1 MVIERI
7 NNEIVIK
14 VSSDTDI
21 TGLQRLID
29 YIKFR
34 EIASKSKANEDEINN
49 LVRESKA
56 DWWERNKSRFIK
68 TEAVSNTYVR

>member
-14 VSSDTDI
+14 ISSDTDI

-34 EIASKSKANEDEINN
+34 EIASKSKASEDDINK
-49 LVRESKA
+49 LVRESKSE
-56 DWWERNKSRFIK
+56 WWEKNKNRFIK
-68 TEAVSNTYVR
+68 

>member
-14 VSSDTDI
+14 ISSDTDI

-34 EIASKSKANEDEINN
+34 EIASKSKASEDEINN
-49 LVRESKA
+49 LVRESKSE
-56 DWWERNKSRFIK
+56 WWEKNKNRFIK
-68 TEAVSNTYVR
+68 

>member
-14 VSSDTDI
+14 ISSDTDI

-34 EIASKSKANEDEINN
+34 EIASKSKASEDDINN
-49 LVRESKA
+49 LVRESKSE
-56 DWWERNKSRFIK
+56 WWEKNKNRFIK
-68 TEAVSNTYVR
+68 

>member
-14 VSSDTDI
+14 IPSDVDI

-29 YIKFR
+29 FIKFK
-34 EIASKSKANEDEINN
+34 EITSKSKVDEDILNN
-49 LVRESKA
+49 LARESNS
-56 DWWERNKSRFIK
+56 DWWKKNKNRFIK
-68 TEAVSNTYVR
+68 

>member
-56 DWWERNKSRFIK
+56 DWWERNKNRFIK
-68 TEAVSNTYVR
+68 